1 MVQGKFFVFML
12 PRLTFLPDEP
22 ADGISRRWALD
33 VDDLTF
39 DGSHYRDSSDEWW
52 TCNQQINIFF
62 RWLEK

>member
-1 MVQGKFFVFML
+1 ML

-52 TCNQQINIFF
+52 TCNQEIKKFF